1 MEQTSDSVDTTNQTP
16 PSLGVQDL
24 LLMLQTIQ
32 VITQR
37 GAFRAEELT
46 PIGGLHDRLVAF
58 LTHAGVIRKPESSST
73 MGANDITQQG
83 VEQ

>member
-1 MEQTSDSVDTTNQTP
+1 MEQTNDSVDASTTNQAP

-58 LTHAGVIRKPESSST
+58 LTHAGVIRKPEGT
-73 MGANDITQQG
+73 NDITQQG